1 MDKSKFMMFQVPQFI
16 ERETKIA
23 GPLTLK
29 QFLYLGGVG
38 VAIFFLYY
46 FMAEKYFFLFMFI
59 TAVLIIGGVSLAFI
73 KVNGRSLSVLII
85 NFLYYMTSSRMFLWH
100 KKDSSP
106 IMFKREIVVAGKESA
121 PTPMLKIAERSQLR
135 RLATKIE
142 TGIE

>member
-1 MDKSKFMMFQVPQFI
+1 MMFQIPQFI
-16 ERETKIA
+16 ERETKVA

-46 FMAEKYFFLFMFI
+46 FMAEKHFMLFLLI
-59 TAVLIIGGVSLAFI
+59 TGSLIIGGISLAFI
-73 KVNGRSLSVLII
+73 KVNGRPLSFLII
-85 NFLYYMTSSRMFLWH
+85 SFLYYITSSRMFLWH
-100 KKDSSP
+100 KKETSP
-106 IMFKREIVVAGKESA
+106 IIFKREVVVAGKEET
-121 PTPMLKIAERSQLR
+121 PTPILKIAERSQLR